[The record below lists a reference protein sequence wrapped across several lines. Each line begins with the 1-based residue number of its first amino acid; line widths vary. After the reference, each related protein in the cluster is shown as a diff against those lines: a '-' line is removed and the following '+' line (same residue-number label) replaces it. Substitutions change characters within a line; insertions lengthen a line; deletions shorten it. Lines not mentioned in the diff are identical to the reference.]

1 MLYPFLQHYINR
13 YPSDPTVKGFGRE
26 LRLIRVDR
34 WDSGLYYCSTNTSLR
49 AHHNVTLRVDAAPRV
64 TVDNLQGNA
73 AKQAIGHEAKI
84 SCKVRHKD
92 LVQFL
97 FN

>member
-1 MLYPFLQHYINR
+1 M
-13 YPSDPTVKGFGRE
+13 KGFGRE

-73 AKQAIGHEAKI
+73 AKQAMGHEAKI
-84 SCKVRHKD
+84 SCKVRAVEKRHED
-92 LVQFL
+92 LVQFGSIKKWVL
-97 FN
+97 QYC

>member
-1 MLYPFLQHYINR
+1 M
-13 YPSDPTVKGFGRE
+13 KGTGRE

-64 TVDNLQGNA
+64 SAPRHRDNVA
-73 AKQAIGHEAKI
+73 RQAIGHKAKI
-84 SCKVRHKD
+84 TCKVC
-92 LVQFL
+92 F
-97 FN
+97 FSN